1 MEPEFPLSYKVARF
15 EAKGEELS
23 IRTIPLEY
31 PKHREIL
38 VKVLAC
44 GVCHSDVL
52 VRDGEAGNSFPI
64 IPGHEIVGSVQALG
78 PGVKNFKIGERVGG
92 PWHGGHDGV
101 CKECNRGYFQLCD
114 NEKINGVTRPG
125 GFAEYCIL
133 RVEAV
138 ARLPQDMDP
147 AEIAPLLCA
156 GMTTFNGI
164 RKMEVA
170 AGDLIAIHGLGG
182 LGHLAV
188 QFANKLGYKV
198 AVISS
203 KHEKENFA
211 RELGA
216 HHFINS
222 SKCDIPTTLQEIGGA
237 AMAIL
242 SAPIPK
248 YVQPLMQGLAPR
260 GRLLVL
266 SPIGEFTVDS
276 ALMIRRALSVSGW
289 LTGHALDAEEVID
302 FARTHDVKCMIQKYK
317 LDDVNKAMDDL
328 VHARVR
334 FRPILVMD

>member
-1 MEPEFPLSYKVARF
+1 MEPEFPLSYKVAQF
-15 EAKGEELS
+15 DAQGEELS

-31 PKHREIL
+31 PKHGEIL

-52 VRDGEAGNSFPI
+52 VRDGVAGNSFPI
-64 IPGHEIVGSVQALG
+64 VPGHEIVGNVHALG

-92 PWHGGHDGV
+92 LWHGGHDGV
-101 CKECNRGYFQLCD
+101 CKECNRGDFQLCD
-114 NEKINGVTRPG
+114 NEEINGVTRPG
-125 GFAEYCIL
+125 GYAEYCIL

-138 ARLPQDMDP
+138 ARLPKDMDP

-164 RKMEVA
+164 RKMEVIT
-170 AGDLIAIHGLGG
+170 GDLVAIHGLGG

-188 QFANKLGYKV
+188 QFASKMGYKV

-203 KHEKENFA
+203 KSEKETFA
-211 RELGA
+211 QELGA
-216 HHFINS
+216 HHFIDS
-222 SKCDIPTTLQEIGGA
+222 SKRDISTALQEIGGA
-237 AMAIL
+237 ALIVL

-248 YVQPLMQGLAPR
+248 YVQVLMRGLAPR

-289 LTGHALDAEEVID
+289 STGHALDAEEVID
-302 FARTHDVKCMIQKYK
+302 FAKTHGVKCKIQKYK
-317 LDDVNKAMDDL
+317 LDDVNKAMNDL
-328 VHARVR
+328 VHARVQ
-334 FRPILVMD
+334 FRPVLVMD